1 MSRSKIP
8 TSKRNLK
15 AKEEELETLSADG
28 TLHHEDSTSSDVK
41 LPMKKTMK
49 GALGT
54 KRGLKAKEE
63 EDPAILEFI
72 LQSLQWLAYSV
83 GVLMLWE
90 LMIGCQL
97 SCYILATHALY
108 LLSEWTDWHIF
119 PFAFVLWGHIT
130 RWQITEITNY
140 PRYLKDLWKTFA
152 DHVCFRVFCI
162 CCCCPREGRV

>member
-1 MSRSKIP
+1 MPPPHFSFFVKKSNGSSALHESFKTDGLRTRILRLIKMSRSNI
-8 TSKRNLK
+8 
-15 AKEEELETLSADG
+15 
-28 TLHHEDSTSSDVK
+28 
-41 LPMKKTMK
+41 
-49 GALGT
+49 
-54 KRGLKAKEE
+54 
-63 EDPAILEFI
+63 PAILEFI